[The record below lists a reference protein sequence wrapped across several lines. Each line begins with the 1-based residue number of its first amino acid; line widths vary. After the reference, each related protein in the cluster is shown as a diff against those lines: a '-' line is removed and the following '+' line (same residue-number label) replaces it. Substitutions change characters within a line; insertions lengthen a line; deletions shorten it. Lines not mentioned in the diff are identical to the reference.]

1 MVSFSMG
8 FAEGNHLC
16 KLARYSEY

>member
-1 MVSFSMG
+1 MVSFSMV

-16 KLARYSEY
+16 KLACVKGC